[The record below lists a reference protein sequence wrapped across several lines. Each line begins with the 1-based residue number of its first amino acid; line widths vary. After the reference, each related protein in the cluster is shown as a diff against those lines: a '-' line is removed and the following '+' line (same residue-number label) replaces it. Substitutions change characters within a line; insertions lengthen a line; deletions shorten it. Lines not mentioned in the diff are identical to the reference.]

1 VTTSGGPQG
10 RTASSTGWYVYG
22 VVPLGEARETVFD
35 GLEGVGG
42 GSGSVSLVDAG
53 QLAAI
58 VSEVPL
64 SEFGQEPI
72 VDNLRDPSWLEHRA
86 RAHEAVLDTAL
97 RFTPVVPFRF
107 GTIYSGEDHV
117 REMLSAHE
125 RLTEALER
133 VRGRVELGVKGFL
146 AETPADT
153 APNASDDESSAGR
166 RYLEEKQRARQLAEE
181 RDALKARLADASH
194 ERLAAGADGARAN
207 PLQPREVSRSDHD
220 MFLNGAYLVATDR
233 EAEFRAALEKLE
245 AELGPRGAVYEL
257 TGPWPPYNFV
267 EEPA

>member
-1 VTTSGGPQG
+1 VTTAGGPQG
-10 RTASSTGWYVYG
+10 RAASSTGWYVYG
-22 VVPLGEARETVFD
+22 VVPWGEARETVFD

-42 GSGSVSLVDAG
+42 GSVALVDAG

-64 SEFGQEPI
+64 SEFGEEPI
-72 VDNLRDPSWLEHRA
+72 VDNLRDPVWLEHRA
-86 RAHEAVLDTAL
+86 RAHEAILDTAL
-97 RFTPVVPFRF
+97 RFSPVVPFRF
-107 GTIYSGEDHV
+107 GTIYRGEDHV

-125 RLTEALER
+125 GLSETLER

-153 APNASDDESSAGR
+153 APDTAEDEPSAGR

-181 RDALKARLADASH
+181 RDALKAGVADASH
-194 ERLAAGADGARAN
+194 EQLAAAADGARAN
-207 PLQPREVSRSDHD
+207 PPQPREVSRSDHD
-220 MFLNGAYLVATDR
+220 MFLNGAYLVAADQ
-233 EAEFRAALEKLE
+233 EGEFRAALEELE
-245 AELGPRGAVYEL
+245 KEHGPRGAAYEL

-267 EEPA
+267 DEPA

>member
-1 VTTSGGPQG
+1 VTTAGGPQG

-42 GSGSVSLVDAG
+42 GSVALVDAG
-53 QLAAI
+53 ELAAI

-64 SEFGQEPI
+64 SEFGEEPI
-72 VDNLRDPSWLEHRA
+72 VDNLRNPAWLEHRA
-86 RAHEAVLDTAL
+86 RTHEAILDTAL

-107 GTIYSGEDHV
+107 GTIYRGEDHV
-117 REMLSAHE
+117 REMLSSHE

-153 APNASDDESSAGR
+153 ALNEAEDEPSAGR
-166 RYLEEKQRARQLAEE
+166 RYLEAKQRARQLAEE

-194 ERLAAGADGARAN
+194 ERLAAAADGGRAN
-207 PLQPREVSRSDHD
+207 PLQPRELSRSEHD

-233 EAEFRAALEKLE
+233 EGEFRAAVEDLRTELE
-245 AELGPRGAVYEL
+245 PRGAFYEL

-267 EEPA
+267 EEQA

>member
-1 VTTSGGPQG
+1 MTTAGGPQG

-22 VVPLGEARETVFD
+22 VVPSGEARETVFD
-35 GLEGVGG
+35 GLDGVGG
-42 GSGSVSLVDAG
+42 GSVSLVDAG
-53 QLAAI
+53 KLAAI

-64 SEFGQEPI
+64 SEFGEEPI
-72 VDNLRDPSWLEHRA
+72 ADNLRDPAWLEHRA
-86 RAHEAVLDTAL
+86 RAHEAILDTAL
-97 RFTPVVPFRF
+97 RSTPVVPFRF

-117 REMLSAHE
+117 REMLSEHE

-146 AETPADT
+146 VDTPADT
-153 APNASDDESSAGR
+153 ALNAPDDEASAGR
-166 RYLEEKQRARQLAEE
+166 RYLEEKQRARRLTEE
-181 RDALKARLADASH
+181 RDGLKASLANASH
-194 ERLAAGADGARAN
+194 ERLAADADEARAN
-207 PLQPREVSRSDHD
+207 PPQPREVSRSDHD

-233 EAEFRAALEKLE
+233 EVEFRAAVEDLET
-245 AELGPRGAVYEL
+245 ELGPRGAVYEL